1 MKHIS
6 KLIMICAI
14 FLVGCFNRSDA
25 QVKNPKYQSRLQFLL
40 SHNVAEITVQEAKK
54 LEKAIFLDTREKE
67 EHNVSHIKDAVWVG
81 YDDFDISRVKNL
93 DKSKT
98 IVIYCSVGYRS
109 EKVTKQL
116 EKAGFKKV
124 FNMYGGLFE
133 WYNEGYPMVDN
144 DGKTTTRIH
153 TYNKK
158 WSKWVEARKAED
170 VTY

>member
-1 MKHIS
+1 
-6 KLIMICAI
+6 MICTV

-67 EHNVSHIKDAVWVG
+67 EYQVSHIKDAVWVG
-81 YDDFDISRVKNL
+81 YDDFDISRVNNL

-109 EKVTKQL
+109 EKVTKKL

-133 WYNEGYPMVDN
+133 WYNEAYPMVDN
-144 DGKTTTRIH
+144 DGNTTTKIH
-153 TYNKK
+153 AYNKN